1 MLAQCKLQ
9 CPVAP
14 GFKLL
19 ANMLKGKRWADIV
32 DDQDVFVH
40 IKRISTFQTISIEI
54 ASTTRVRSIKTCIM
68 RIWGDP
74 HHSQRLIYN
83 MKTLQDDEIIYN
95 HGVAGGSTIYL
106 GTMQMHF
113 QKSDESYNT
122 TRVRV
127 DNFTTLTDNVTI
139 CGPVWMELMALP
151 TPCLAN
157 VEFFLAPDL
166 WFPICEQ
173 YDATRLLGSR

>member
-9 CPVAP
+9 CPVAQR
-14 GFKLL
+14 FKLL

-95 HGVAGGSTIYL
+95 HGIAGGSTIYL
-106 GTMQMHF
+106 GTTQVHF
-113 QKSDESYNT
+113 QKKMI
-122 TRVRV
+122 RA
-127 DNFTTLTDNVTI
+127 TI
-139 CGPVWMELMALP
+139 AHG
-151 TPCLAN
+151 
-157 VEFFLAPDL
+157 
-166 WFPICEQ
+166 
-173 YDATRLLGSR
+173 